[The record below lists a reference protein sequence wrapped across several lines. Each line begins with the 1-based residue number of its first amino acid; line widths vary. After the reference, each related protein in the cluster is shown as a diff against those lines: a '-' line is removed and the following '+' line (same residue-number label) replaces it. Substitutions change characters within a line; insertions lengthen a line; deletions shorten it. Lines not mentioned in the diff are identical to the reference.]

1 MTDILVVGSGPSG
14 VHLAKT
20 LLDLGR
26 SVTLLDVGHEQP
38 APILP
43 KADFDG
49 LKRKLDDPVGYFLG
63 SDGRGVVF
71 PDDRARYFAHPPSKE
86 YVFSRPAGFETV
98 MTNFDPLISF
108 AAGGLAEAWT
118 VGCYPLNAAELEA
131 FPFDFA
137 AIEPYYAEIAQRI
150 GITAA
155 RDDLARFGAWFD
167 SYLEPL
173 APDPHA
179 ESLMTRYAECRAH
192 LNAQLGFYLGRSR
205 VAMLTRDDGQRLAC
219 DQLGRCLWGCPRHSL
234 YAPSSTLRQLLAEPG
249 FRYVNDAFVTHL
261 EYDGDTISAASAV
274 GSDGSQRRFSADAYA
289 LAAGTLCSSK
299 ILLDSIYRRTGEIHE
314 LSGLMD
320 NSQIVIPF
328 LTLRRIGK
336 PVDTHSYQFH
346 QLALGISRA
355 QPEEYVHGQITT
367 LKSASVHPVAQN
379 MPVDLRAA
387 LDVFRITHAAL
398 GAANV
403 WLPDRRRAENV
414 LTLRARQGTVQT
426 DLVVRC
432 AEDPPDRF
440 DVPLKIVKRALR
452 KLGCV
457 VPPGMTQR
465 LPRGSSVHYAG
476 TVPMQHAR
484 QPFTCNPDCRSNDFR
499 NLYFAD
505 GASFPSLPAKNL
517 TFTLMANA
525 VRVAHALHRNLETA
539 VPR

>member
-1 MTDILVVGSGPSG
+1 
-14 VHLAKT
+14 
-20 LLDLGR
+20 
-26 SVTLLDVGHEQP
+26 
-38 APILP
+38 
-43 KADFDG
+43 
-49 LKRKLDDPVGYFLG
+49 
-63 SDGRGVVF
+63 
-71 PDDRARYFAHPPSKE
+71 
-86 YVFSRPAGFETV
+86 
-98 MTNFDPLISF
+98 
-108 AAGGLAEAWT
+108 
-118 VGCYPLNAAELEA
+118 
-131 FPFDFA
+131 
-137 AIEPYYAEIAQRI
+137 
-150 GITAA
+150 
-155 RDDLARFGAWFD
+155 
-167 SYLEPL
+167 
-173 APDPHA
+173 
-179 ESLMTRYAECRAH
+179 
-192 LNAQLGFYLGRSR
+192 
-205 VAMLTRDDGQRLAC
+205 
-219 DQLGRCLWGCPRHSL
+219 
-234 YAPSSTLRQLLAEPG
+234 
-249 FRYVNDAFVTHL
+249 
-261 EYDGDTISAASAV
+261 
-274 GSDGSQRRFSADAYA
+274 
-289 LAAGTLCSSK
+289 
-299 ILLDSIYRRTGEIHE
+299 
-314 LSGLMD
+314 MD